1 MTARIRHG
9 AIYIFVFYKLYFILS
24 LYLVNF
30 TQSTQSWVAKDYEL
44 VRVKVKAMNN
54 NRS

>member
-1 MTARIRHG
+1 MTARTRYG
-9 AIYIFVFYKLYFILS
+9 GIYIFIFYKLYFILS

-30 TQSTQSWVAKDYEL
+30 TQSTQSWLAKDNEL

-54 NRS
+54 N